1 MKKRIIAVIVILAV
15 LVALF
20 FIGTGFQKRMDVVLV
35 DYSVSEDGTEI
46 TLDVGIPTSIGYIR
60 GFKDNGGGVKPHYL
74 TFFSTFGG
82 INSPIGAEHSFQ
94 LELTSDDTK
103 IYFNRP
109 EGGYELILVKDE
121 ETGQWL
127 RPNGIGEE
135 NNTIFEATI
144 LEIRDNYFLVEP
156 VEGSQ
161 ELNNADLITVPMKNI
176 GTAPQPN
183 VGDIIEIAYNGEIAE
198 SYPAQIT
205 EVYGIKVVKE
215 AEQWD
220 LIPMV
225 MVNGELYIDTGH
237 ESTVEARCGVMDGE
251 ITSEVDGSE
260 KPTKDNQSNFGT
272 GYGYQYG
279 SQEGIIEINM
289 NEKWWVF
296 ATEKVLAS
304 SELMIDPVAVVS
316 IHNVF
321 TGENANITENEDIRT
336 ISNILCGDAWNTEG
350 TTDCLSNIEITINEE
365 TYKYHSDCG
374 TFNDNVNQN

>member
-46 TLDVGIPTSIGYIR
+46 TLDVGIPTSTGYIR

-94 LELTSDDTK
+94 
-103 IYFNRP
+103 
-109 EGGYELILVKDE
+109 
-121 ETGQWL
+121 WL
-127 RPNGIGEE
+127 RPSGIGEE

-374 TFNDNVNQN
+374 TFNDNVNQNYLSLDDERKAVVNAIFSEYISLTTTEVPAE

>member
-1 MKKRIIAVIVILAV
+1 M
-15 LVALF
+15 
-20 FIGTGFQKRMDVVLV
+20 GF
-35 DYSVSEDGTEI
+35 
-46 TLDVGIPTSIGYIR
+46 
-60 GFKDNGGGVKPHYL
+60 
-74 TFFSTFGG
+74 
-82 INSPIGAEHSFQ
+82 NS
-94 LELTSDDTK
+94 
-103 IYFNRP
+103 
-109 EGGYELILVKDE
+109 
-121 ETGQWL
+121 
-127 RPNGIGEE
+127 
-135 NNTIFEATI
+135 
-144 LEIRDNYFLVEP
+144 
-156 VEGSQ
+156 
-161 ELNNADLITVPMKNI
+161 
-176 GTAPQPN
+176 
-183 VGDIIEIAYNGEIAE
+183 
-198 SYPAQIT
+198 
-205 EVYGIKVVKE
+205 YG
-215 AEQWD
+215 
-220 LIPMV
+220 V

-374 TFNDNVNQN
+374 TFNDNVNQNYLSLDDERKAVVNAIFSEYISLTATEVPAE

>member
-1 MKKRIIAVIVILAV
+1 MTRKK
-15 LVALF
+15 
-20 FIGTGFQKRMDVVLV
+20 Q
-35 DYSVSEDGTEI
+35 S
-46 TLDVGIPTSIGYIR
+46 
-60 GFKDNGGGVKPHYL
+60 
-74 TFFSTFGG
+74 
-82 INSPIGAEHSFQ
+82 
-94 LELTSDDTK
+94 
-103 IYFNRP
+103 
-109 EGGYELILVKDE
+109 
-121 ETGQWL
+121 
-127 RPNGIGEE
+127 
-135 NNTIFEATI
+135 
-144 LEIRDNYFLVEP
+144 
-156 VEGSQ
+156 
-161 ELNNADLITVPMKNI
+161 
-176 GTAPQPN
+176 
-183 VGDIIEIAYNGEIAE
+183 IEIAYNGEIAE

-374 TFNDNVNQN
+374 TFNDNVNQNYLSLDDERKTVVNAIFAEYISLTATEVPAE